1 MQTETVYRL
10 LPVPLKRVKI
20 SGGFWGERQRVN
32 RQVTIPAIY
41 QKLEETGRV
50 ASWAMEGPA
59 SPPRS
64 HERIGVRVF
73 WDSDSG
79 KWLESAAYSLATHPD
94 KELEATADA
103 LIDAIESAQF
113 DDGYLNTYFPV
124 HFPEGQWANLR
135 DNHEM
140 YNAGHLMEA
149 AVAYHQ
155 ATGKR
160 KLLDVLARFSDHI
173 AATFGTEA
181 GKRRGYGGHPEIE
194 LALVKMYRETGEQ
207 RFLDLASYLVDER
220 GQAPHYYDQE
230 ATDRGALT
238 EEYWARTYRY
248 CQAHLPL
255 REHTEANGH
264 SVRACYLY
272 AGIVDVAL
280 ETGDEDLLRLSRV
293 LWDDLTRHQ
302 MYVHG
307 GVGPS
312 HHNEGFTFA
321 YDLPTET
328 AYCETCAAIALAF
341 WAHRM
346 FHLDPD
352 SRYIDV
358 MELAIYNSSL
368 SGLSHS
374 GDEFFYA
381 NPLAAYPGV
390 NPHGRWDETMENGHH
405 RRIPWFHCPCCPPNI
420 SRLIASIG
428 EYAYSQA
435 GDRVY
440 VQMYHENAVSLEVGG
455 GEIRLVQETQYPWDG
470 SVQITVNASQPAG
483 FELALRIPDW
493 CYSYQLSVN
502 GEAQTAS
509 TERGYVV
516 LSREWS
522 DGDRVELTLA
532 MPIERVMPHPSIRQ
546 TAGQIALQRG
556 PLVYCLEE
564 VDNGSRLANIGI
576 PDSAELEVSFVD
588 ELFGGVSVISG
599 QALRI
604 EPAED
609 RYSALSASQ
618 SQRPTMRSEFTF
630 RAIAY
635 FLWANREP
643 GEMRV
648 WIRST

>member
-1 MQTETVYRL
+1 MTIEAVEGHA
-10 LPVPLKRVKI
+10 PVPLKQVHIRR
-20 SGGFWGERQRVN
+20 GFWGERQAVN
-32 RQVTIPAIY
+32 RKVTIPAIY
-41 QKLEETGRV
+41 QKLAETGRL

-59 SPPRS
+59 ERPSS

-94 KELEATADA
+94 AQLEASADA
-103 LIDAIESAQF
+103 LIEAIESAQF

-124 HFPEGQWANLR
+124 HFPEGKWANLR

-173 AATFGTEA
+173 AAIFGAET
-181 GKRRGYGGHPEIE
+181 GKQRGYGGHPEIE
-194 LALVKMYRETGEQ
+194 LALVKMYRETGEK
-207 RFLDLASYLVDER
+207 RFLDLARYMVDER

-230 ATDRGALT
+230 AAERGDSP
-238 EEYWARTYRY
+238 ENYWARTYRY

-255 REHTEANGH
+255 REHREANGH

-272 AGIVDVAL
+272 AGIADVAL
-280 ETGDEDLLRLSRV
+280 ETGDDDLLRLSRL
-293 LWDDLTRHQ
+293 LWEDLTRHQ

-321 YDLPTET
+321 YDMPTET

-358 MELAIYNSSL
+358 MERAIYNSSL

-374 GDEFFYA
+374 GDQFFYA

-390 NPHGRWDETMENGHH
+390 NPQGRWHDQMEDGHY
-405 RRIPWFHCPCCPPNI
+405 RRVFWYHCPCCPPNI

-428 EYAYSQA
+428 DYSYSQA
-435 GDRVY
+435 GERVY
-440 VQMYHENAVSLEVGG
+440 VQMYHDNALALNIGG
-455 GEIRLVQETQYPWDG
+455 SDLQLIQETQYPWDG
-470 SVQITVNASQPAG
+470 SVRISVKAAQSVD

-493 CYSYQLSVN
+493 CHDYQVLIN
-502 GEAQTAS
+502 GEAQAAAP
-509 TERGYVV
+509 ERGYVV
-516 LSREWS
+516 LSRQWLA
-522 DGDRVELTLA
+522 GDRVELSLA
-532 MPIERVMPHPSIRQ
+532 MPVERVMPHPEIRQ
-546 TAGQIALQRG
+546 AAGQIALQRG
-556 PLVYCLEE
+556 PLLYCLEE
-564 VDNGSRLANIGI
+564 ADNGPRLANVCLPASSEFDVAI
-576 PDSAELEVSFVD
+576 DN
-588 ELFGGVSVISG
+588 ELFGGVPVISG
-599 QALRI
+599 AALRI
-604 EPAED
+604 EPAEE
-609 RYSALSASQ
+609 SAALYRHHS
-618 SQRPTMRSEFTF
+618 
-630 RAIAY
+630 RAQYGEAAFVFKAIPY
-635 FLWANREP
+635 FLWANRDP

-648 WIRST
+648 WMRSS

>member
-1 MQTETVYRL
+1 MTKRNDERAA
-10 LPVPLKRVKI
+10 PVSLKQVSIR
-20 SGGFWGERQRVN
+20 GGFWEERQRVN
-32 RQVTIPAIY
+32 REVTIPAIY
-41 QKLEETGRV
+41 QKLEETGRI
-50 ASWAMEGPA
+50 ASWSLDAPA
-59 SPPRS
+59 QPPPA

-94 KELEATADA
+94 AQLESTADA
-103 LIDAIESAQF
+103 LIDAIAEAQF

-124 HFPEGQWANLR
+124 HFPAGQWANLR

-173 AATFGTEA
+173 AGKFGAEE
-181 GKRRGYGGHPEIE
+181 GKLRGYGGHPEIE
-194 LALVKMYRETGEQ
+194 LALVKMYRETGES
-207 RFLDLASYLVDER
+207 RFLDLASYFVDER
-220 GQAPHYYDQE
+220 GNAPNYYDQE
-230 ATDRGALT
+230 AHERGDDPAN
-238 EEYWARTYRY
+238 YWAHTYRY

-272 AGIVDVAL
+272 AGIADVAL
-280 ETGDEDLLRLSRV
+280 EAGDEDLLRLSRL

-321 YDLPTET
+321 YDMPTET

-341 WAHRM
+341 WAQRM
-346 FHLDPD
+346 FHLDPH

-374 GDEFFYA
+374 GDQFFYA

-390 NPHGRWDETMENGHH
+390 NPQGRWHDTMDKGHY
-405 RRIPWFHCPCCPPNI
+405 RRVYWYHCPCCPPNI

-435 GDRVY
+435 GNRVY
-440 VQMYHENAVSLEVGG
+440 VQMYQDNAVSLDINGAAA
-455 GEIRLVQETQYPWDG
+455 RLRQETQYPFDG
-470 SVQITVNASQPAG
+470 SVNITVNTSQAID
-483 FELALRIPDW
+483 FDLALRIPDW
-493 CYSYQLSVN
+493 CYDWQLSVN
-502 GEAQTAS
+502 GEARPAAV
-509 TERGYVV
+509 EGGYAII
-516 LSREWS
+516 SRAWS
-522 DGDRVELTLA
+522 DGDAVQLNLS
-532 MPIERVMPHPSIRQ
+532 MPVERVMPHPQIRQ

-556 PLVYCLEE
+556 PLIYCLEQ
-564 VDNGSRLANIGI
+564 VDNGPRLANVCI
-576 PDSAELEVSFVD
+576 PAEAELGSVWD
-588 ELFGGVSVISG
+588 GELFGGVPVISG

-604 EPAED
+604 ERRDEGAQLY
-609 RYSALSASQ
+609 RHVS
-618 SQRPTMRSEFTF
+618 
-630 RAIAY
+630 RAANATSKFAFKAIPY
-635 FLWANREP
+635 YLWANRQR

-648 WIRST
+648 WIRSS